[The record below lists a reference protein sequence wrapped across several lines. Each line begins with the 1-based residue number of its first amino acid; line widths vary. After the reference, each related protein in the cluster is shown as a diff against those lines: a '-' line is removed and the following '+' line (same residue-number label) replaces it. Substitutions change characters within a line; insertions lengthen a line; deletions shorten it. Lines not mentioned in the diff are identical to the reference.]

1 MNVGRIKLG
10 KNKRVRL
17 ERMKEGKDGD
27 IRGVEGFEGSKEREG
42 SRYESRV
49 LGVCSTSDI
58 RGITDFDG
66 SKEGEGTGDRSK
78 ILGMSSIV
86 KLKERDLRE
95 GDTIRE
101 LEMQEGSKIV
111 EDQGEV
117 MVILIKKGGE
127 DLIDSKEIRR
137 DRGD

>member
-1 MNVGRIKLG
+1 MNVCRIKLG
-10 KNKRVRL
+10 KNKKVRV

-27 IRGVEGFEGSKEREG
+27 RRGLEGFEGHKERER

-49 LGVCSTSDI
+49 LEVCSTSDI

-78 ILGMSSIV
+78 ILGMGSIG
-86 KLKERDLRE
+86 KLMKRDLRE
-95 GDTIRE
+95 GDAIRE
-101 LEMQEGSKIV
+101 LEMQEGSKTV

-117 MVILIKKGGE
+117 VVMLIKEGGE
-127 DLIDSKEIRR
+127 DLIDSKEIMR

>member
-1 MNVGRIKLG
+1 M
-10 KNKRVRL
+10 
-17 ERMKEGKDGD
+17 
-27 IRGVEGFEGSKEREG
+27 
-42 SRYESRV
+42 
-49 LGVCSTSDI
+49 CSTSDI

-117 MVILIKKGGE
+117 IVILIKEGGE
-127 DLIDSKEIRR
+127 NLIDSKEIRR
-137 DRGD
+137 DRGDWGRQETEQKISVRLSLLDYTNNVDHKTGWRGCIEKEY